1 MTGLKYSH
9 GRHKLELLVV
19 YQSVMNP
26 PAFDSSTC
34 LQSFCYLVSHKPC
47 LLHSLL
53 PSLSRSLGTSAK
65 RGLWEGEKQSG
76 ASRSLSSD
84 PLERSADQFQLI
96 ILSCHE

>member
-1 MTGLKYSH
+1 MTGLIYSH
-9 GRHKLELLVV
+9 GRHKLELLDL

-26 PAFDSSTC
+26 LAFDTYKC
-34 LQSFCYLVSHKPC
+34 LQSFCYLVCHKPC
-47 LLHSLL
+47 LLHSLV

-76 ASRSLSSD
+76 ASISLSSD
-84 PLERSADQFQLI
+84 LLKLSADQLI